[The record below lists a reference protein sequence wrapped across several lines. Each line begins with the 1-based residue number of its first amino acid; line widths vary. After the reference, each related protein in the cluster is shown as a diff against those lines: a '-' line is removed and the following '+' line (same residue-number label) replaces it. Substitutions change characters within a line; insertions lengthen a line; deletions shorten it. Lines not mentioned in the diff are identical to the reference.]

1 MFKKLIFSILIIV
14 LTQSCKQVTYP
25 EPVLPV
31 PLQKQLEWQ
40 QMEYY
45 GFLHFNM
52 NTYTDEEWGYGD
64 TEPSVFNPTELDT
77 RQWARIA
84 KEAGMKG
91 LILTAKH
98 HDGFCL
104 WPSAY
109 TEYSVKNSTWRDGK
123 GDVVKEL
130 AEACREFGLKFG
142 VYLSPWDRNHPK
154 YGTAEY
160 ITYFRNQLTEL
171 LSNYGEIFEVWF
183 DGANGGDGYYGGAR
197 ETRRVDKKAYYDWVN
212 TRKIIDSLQP
222 DAVIFSDAGPHVR
235 WVGNE
240 RGYAYET
247 TWSPLLRD
255 SVYGGMPEYHTKYA
269 MGQENGTHWV
279 PAEADVSIRPGW
291 YYHPSQDDQV
301 KSLEQLVDIYYGSI
315 GQNATLLLNIP
326 IDRRGLVHENDARQ
340 LMKLHRQVQL
350 DFAVDL
356 SIGVTVH
363 ASETRHDSPLF
374 KPENVIDKDPATYW
388 ATNDDTIEAELTMSF
403 KEKTTFN
410 RLLLQEPIALGQR
423 VKKFSVWVK
432 TDDDWKEVARHTTI
446 GYKRILRLP
455 DIETTAIRI
464 RIEDT
469 RGCPLISNIG
479 VYHAPPMSE
488 E

>member
-1 MFKKLIFSILIIV
+1 MIGLL
-14 LTQSCKQVTYP
+14 QSCTEVTYP
-25 EPVLPV
+25 EPVYPI
-31 PLQKQLEWQ
+31 PLQKQLDWQ

-52 NTYTDEEWGYGD
+52 NTFTDEEWGYGD
-64 TEPSVFNPTELDT
+64 TDPAVFNPTELDA

-98 HDGFCL
+98 HDGYCL

-109 TEYSVKNSTWRDGK
+109 TDYSVKNSPWRDGK

-130 AEACREFGLKFG
+130 AEACEEYGLKMG
-142 VYLSPWDRNHPK
+142 IYLSPWDRNHSQ
-154 YGTAEY
+154 YGKPEY
-160 ITYFRNQLTEL
+160 IEYFRNQLTEL

-197 ETRRVDKKAYYDWVN
+197 EVRRVDKKNYYDWEN

-222 DAVIFSDAGPHVR
+222 NAVGFSDAGPHVR

-247 TWSPLLRD
+247 TWSPLLKD

-291 YYHPSQDDQV
+291 YYHASQDDQV
-301 KSLEQLVDIYYGSI
+301 KSLEQLLDIYYSSI
-315 GQNATLLLNIP
+315 GQNATLLLNLP
-326 IDRRGLVHENDARQ
+326 IDRRGLVHENDERQ
-340 LMKLHRQVQL
+340 LMKLSRQIQK
-350 DFAVDL
+350 DFATDL
-356 SIGVTVH
+356 SENCVVE
-363 ASETRHDSPLF
+363 ASETRQNSPLF
-374 KPENVIDKDPATYW
+374 KPENVIDNDPETYW
-388 ATNDDTIEAELTMSF
+388 ATNDDTLQSELTLTF
-403 KEKTTFN
+403 PEKTIFN
-410 RLLLQEPIALGQR
+410 RLMLQEYIALGQR
-423 VKKFSVWVK
+423 IKKFSVAVE
-432 TDDDWKEVARHTTI
+432 TDEGWEDVASHTTI

-455 DIETTAIRI
+455 DIETNGIRI
-464 RIEDT
+464 RFEDA

-479 VYHAPPMSE
+479 VYYASPFTN
-488 E
+488 